1 MQIWSFTLTL
11 KGSLGEMVTLC
22 NGCNVYEPW
31 AARTVGADINILF
44 LQTVQHLPGSITI
57 LPRHLDAMNSLVI
70 LNSNVILPG
79 LLLLN

>member
-31 AARTVGADINILF
+31 AARALSELISILF

>member
-1 MQIWSFTLTL
+1 MHIWSFTLTL

-22 NGCNVYEPW
+22 K
-31 AARTVGADINILF
+31 AAMSMNPGLLDLSELISILF
-44 LQTVQHLPGSITI
+44 LQTVQRLPGSITI

-70 LNSNVILPG
+70 LNSTVILPG

>member
-1 MQIWSFTLTL
+1 MHIWSFTLTF

-22 NGCNVYEPW
+22 NGCIVYEPW
-31 AARTVGADINILF
+31 AARALSELISILF